1 MSMPDLTDPVFIAK
15 IVDFVIFVAALV
27 FIWNTKGA
35 ALLAAAQER
44 ENKAIEDAAAYRE
57 ASAADVVAAT
67 AELEQAKANAER
79 MVRVGTSQAERLILD
94 ERASAQE
101 RAGRVLAHASGEM
114 ERERYRVRRELLEDT
129 VERAFAQA
137 KASIAKSLDPASQG
151 RLVERAVTEL
161 ERSRA

>member
-15 IVDFVIFVAALV
+15 LIDFAIFAIALV
-27 FIWNTKGA
+27 VLWTKA
-35 ALLAAAQER
+35 VAPALAAAQER

-67 AELEQAKANAER
+67 TELEQAKSNADR
-79 MVRVGTSQAERLILD
+79 MVRVGTSQAERLIVD

-137 KASIAKSLDPASQG
+137 KASIAKSLDPAAQG